1 MTERERE
8 RERHG
13 VSCEVRVTE
22 RERTTFI
29 ILIGPGIKIIFF
41 CLALMNSAHLSI
53 DVHSSN

>member
-29 ILIGPGIKIIFF
+29 ILIGPRIKIIFSLF
-41 CLALMNSAHLSI
+41 SSHEQCTSIYRCAL
-53 DVHSSN
+53 